1 MKMLAAILLFG
12 TVLAGQTSTTTWL
25 GYPMT
30 NGVVTFPNYQT
41 LPNPKVYKLSA
52 TKSGELLVHCA
63 NGGDAT
69 IRPQKRFGS
78 IVVSCGK

>member
-1 MKMLAAILLFG
+1 MKILAAILLFG
-12 TVLAGQTSTTTWL
+12 TVLSGQTTTWNGL
-25 GYPMT
+25 TMT
-30 NGVVTFPNYQT
+30 NGVVTFPDNQT

-52 TKSGELLVHCA
+52 TKNGELLVHCA